1 MSYLWEGGGGEAL
14 VGRKGYGLGRS
25 HCQHES
31 YQLHVPDNDLV
42 GRKGYGLGRSHF
54 QHVSY
59 QLHVPDNDLVE
70 ENSFFAKFYE

>member
-1 MSYLWEGGGGEAL
+1 MSYLWEGGGGKAL

-42 GRKGYGLGRSHF
+42 E
-54 QHVSY
+54 V
-59 QLHVPDNDLVE
+59 
-70 ENSFFAKFYE
+70 NSFFSKFYE